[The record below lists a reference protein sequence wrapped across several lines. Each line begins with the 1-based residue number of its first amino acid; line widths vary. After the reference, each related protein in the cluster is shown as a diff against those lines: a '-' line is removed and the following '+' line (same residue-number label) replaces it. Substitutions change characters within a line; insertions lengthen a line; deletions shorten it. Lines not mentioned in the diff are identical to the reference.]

1 MNLSASHEDY
11 LKAIW
16 MISQRNSGQVAPK
29 DIAQRLGLSP
39 STVSEGIKRL
49 VAMELVLHDRYGDVT
64 LTKQGEKI
72 GIEMV
77 RKHRLIETFLVEEL
91 GYSWEDVHSEAESLE
106 HAVSD
111 FFVNRIDEKLKF
123 PSFDPHGD
131 PIPRPDG
138 TTQCV
143 ATIPLSQQT
152 PGSLVEIARVADD
165 DPELLSYV
173 AGLGLVLGSTL
184 EVVSIS
190 PTLGLMNIDMQG
202 STLQLPFTVAD
213 QLWVKQAQPQ

>member
-11 LKAIW
+11 LKTIW

-29 DIAQRLGLSP
+29 DIAHRLGLSP

-49 VAMELVLHDRYGDVT
+49 VAMELVLHDRYGDVA

-111 FFVNRIDEKLKF
+111 YFINRIDEKLEF

-138 TTQCV
+138 TTQRV
-143 ATIPLSQQT
+143 ATMPLSQQT

-165 DPELLSYV
+165 DAELLSYV
-173 AGLGLVLGSTL
+173 SDLGLVLGSTL
-184 EVVSIS
+184 EVVSVA
-190 PTLGLMNIDMQG
+190 PTLGLMSVEVQG
-202 STLQLPFTVAD
+202 SALQLPFTVAD